1 MTVSSGKLGA
11 NSLVNL
17 ILQGCIDSGRKILSC
32 KVVTCVKKK
41 NNTMNK
47 KRNPVCVYPYC
58 FDAYSAYSILARAY
72 KSAYS

>member
-1 MTVSSGKLGA
+1 MGLTVSSGKLGA

-41 NNTMNK
+41 AKNTMNK
-47 KRNPVCVYPYC
+47 NETQCVCTHTALTLIVHIR
-58 FDAYSAYSILARAY
+58 F
-72 KSAYS
+72 